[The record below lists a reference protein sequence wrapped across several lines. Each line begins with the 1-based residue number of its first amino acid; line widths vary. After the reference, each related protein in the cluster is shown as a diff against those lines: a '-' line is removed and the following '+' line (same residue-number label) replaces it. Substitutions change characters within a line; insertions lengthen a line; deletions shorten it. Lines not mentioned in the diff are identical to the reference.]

1 MSRKMSGASTPE
13 AREAD
18 AADDP
23 DTTLLL
29 TVIPP
34 MILFIDA
41 AARIV
46 SLAAMSH
53 ADCGPG
59 AESDQEARCRTLCVI
74 HVDPKNKN

>member
-1 MSRKMSGASTPE
+1 
-13 AREAD
+13 
-18 AADDP
+18 
-23 DTTLLL
+23 L

-41 AARIV
+41 AVGIV

-53 ADCGPG
+53 ADCGQG

-74 HVDPKNKN
+74 HVYPKNKN

>member
-1 MSRKMSGASTPE
+1 
-13 AREAD
+13 
-18 AADDP
+18 
-23 DTTLLL
+23 L